1 MKIVFLITNLSTGGA
16 ERVMVTLAN
25 ELVKKHEIIIGTRS
39 NRIKDFYYVNRDIKR
54 INLLK
59 SPKKLSNIFIRLI
72 EIFNVIL
79 QICKL
84 ILKEK
89 PDVVVSFL
97 SSFNVLTILASKITK
112 TSVIISERNN
122 PSKEKIGKF
131 KNFLRKII
139 YPFATLIV
147 FQTKKA
153 SKYFTKI
160 LKRNI
165 YVIPNPLT
173 PDVKKIKTCS
183 KKNII
188 LAMGSLIYQKRFDIL
203 INSVALIKD
212 ELKKKNWIVEIY
224 GEGKLKHAL
233 EKRIKKY
240 KIEEIVKLKGKTDK
254 PFEKMKKASIFLLTS
269 DFEGFPNVLCEAMA
283 CGCVPISVDCNFGPK
298 EIIKN
303 KFNGILVKQKSK
315 SISSELYRLINDKNK
330 LKKMR
335 MNTKIVFKRLDV
347 SIIAKK
353 WEKLFYKIKKNSL

>member
-25 ELVKKHEIIIGTRS
+25 ELVKKHEIIIWTRS
-39 NRIKDFYYVNRDIKR
+39 NRINDFYYVNRDIKR

-188 LAMGSLIYQKRFDIL
+188 LAMGSLIYQKRFDKL
-203 INSVALIKD
+203 IDSVALIKG

-224 GEGKLKHAL
+224 GEGELRDEL
-233 EKRIKKY
+233 EKRIKK
-240 KIEEIVKLKGKTDK
+240 
-254 PFEKMKKASIFLLTS
+254 
-269 DFEGFPNVLCEAMA
+269 
-283 CGCVPISVDCNFGPK
+283 
-298 EIIKN
+298 
-303 KFNGILVKQKSK
+303 
-315 SISSELYRLINDKNK
+315 
-330 LKKMR
+330 
-335 MNTKIVFKRLDV
+335 
-347 SIIAKK
+347 
-353 WEKLFYKIKKNSL
+353 